1 MRRGGEF
8 DRQRRAGAAI
18 ALVSGV
24 FVWSSCSRDRPPGP
38 VHSDSDPLQITRNF
52 TTTESDSG
60 VVEYVLR
67 AEIAK
72 MFGGGVTRAEGLEV
86 DFYER
91 ARKVS
96 TLTAREGFVDDDGR
110 LRAQGDVVVVS
121 VEGYVLRT
129 ATLWWDR
136 KHGKIRTDDP
146 FTVTKKGES
155 FRGTGLTTGP
165 NLDLIEVDRDFEGTL
180 VDDAKGQR

>member
-1 MRRGGEF
+1 M
-8 DRQRRAGAAI
+8 
-18 ALVSGV
+18 
-24 FVWSSCSRDRPPGP
+24 
-38 VHSDSDPLQITRNF
+38 HSDSDPLQITRNF

-67 AEIAK
+67 AKIAK

-96 TLTAREGFVDDDGR
+96 TLTAREGFVDEDGR

-136 KHGKIRTDDP
+136 KRGKIRTDDP

-180 VDDAKGQR
+180 VDDSKGKR